1 MNILILPKIIFI
13 ELQDFFLRVNVKT
26 RTYPNYMFP
35 IDFYAHA
42 DKLL

>member
-1 MNILILPKIIFI
+1 MNIATLPKIIFA
-13 ELQDFFLRVNVKT
+13 ELQNFFLRVNV
-26 RTYPNYMFP
+26 RTYPNYIFP